1 MIKIIKILNHN
12 SVIVYHQNEDE
23 TQLILHRGIGFGKK
37 IDATLSVPETAKVF
51 RIEPLVNRGK
61 QDHLLNKLDPIYIEV
76 ASDILT
82 YAQVKYPDISDYK
95 ILPLAD
101 HIAFAIQRIQN
112 NLKINNPFSYE
123 IRSLYPE
130 AWKIA
135 RISREIIF
143 NKLGYLIN
151 DDEIGFI
158 TLHLHG
164 SQTESRDEGLIAAMI
179 VNESITEIEKEYSI
193 KIDMH
198 SLSYSRLMVHLKFL
212 IARLQNN
219 EEITLD
225 MEAYTKKEI
234 PESYELAKRIVD
246 RISTSLKKEV
256 PVIETG
262 YLAVHI
268 DRIISE
274 AK

>member
-1 MIKIIKILNHN
+1 MVKILKILNHN
-12 SVIVYHQNEDE
+12 SIIVYHEDE

-37 IDATLSVPETAKVF
+37 IDSTLKIPKEAKVF
-51 RIEPLVNRGK
+51 RIQPLSERSK
-61 QDHLLNKLDPIYIEV
+61 QDQLLNKLDPIYIEV

-82 YAQVKYPDISDYK
+82 HAQAHHPEIGDYK

-101 HIAFAIQRIQN
+101 HIAFAIKRIQN
-112 NLKINNPFSYE
+112 NLKINNPFSHE
-123 IRSLYPE
+123 IRSLYPD
-130 AWKIA
+130 AWKVA

-164 SQTESRDEGLIAAMI
+164 SQTESRDEGFIAAMI
-179 VNESITEIEKEYSI
+179 VNESITEIEKEYDI
-193 KIDMH
+193 QIDMH

-212 IARLQNN
+212 IVRLQN
-219 EEITLD
+219 EEDITLD
-225 MEAYTKKEI
+225 MEAYTQKEI
-234 PESYELAKRIVD
+234 PESYELAKRIVN
-246 RISTSLKKEV
+246 RISKALEKPV
-256 PVIETG
+256 PKTETG

-268 DRIISE
+268 ERIINE